1 MPQESVDFFR
11 SCFRDRD
18 RRVAGS
24 KIYRAMVGISYGYD
38 QPGWE
43 PSARRLIG
51 VFMAGLKAPGQG

>member
-1 MPQESVDFFR
+1 MAKLTR
-11 SCFRDRD
+11 AA
-18 RRVAGS
+18 VAGGDALPD
-24 KIYRAMVGISYGYD
+24 IGPEDVYRAMVGISYGYD